1 MKKKFLK
8 ILTLSTL
15 VLTAGGVIAYNDFV
29 NGNNEIVQRA
39 EAATIETH
47 FTSENGF
54 TELVDG
60 DVKEIDGY
68 AKLIATNTCSLDNAS
83 NNKLGYKC
91 HGGRLIIVFKL
102 PANSSLEIYHN
113 ANSTGG
119 RYLSL
124 HSFNSTKELKDITS
138 TDYATNEIVSFDKVE
153 GYSFSY
159 GGHTTP
165 AGTIS
170 AKSGN
175 TTYNYDKKGGCK
187 VSYSGLSGYYM
198 MNGTGS
204 ESYIYGYKITTVDA
218 PTKTLTKLNIA
229 FENETTELHN
239 GGEAAIKV
247 NGTYDDGSK
256 EESITGATWTVEDSS
271 GKDASNLAKV
281 ENNIVK
287 VIANPD
293 INIVITLKAT
303 YEGIASNA
311 LQVTIKHFN
320 PTENITLSL
329 DFGIVT
335 PSDTSIKNIEV
346 PKDLEIGEDALP
358 TLTSTTGETFLGWYS
373 NNTLITSKST
383 FSSATT
389 LTAKWNVMKADDNAT
404 ITTPAVKLG
413 IENCTFITESQAG
426 FKRISSIDDIKS
438 GARFTLLNQ
447 ALNYIINTDEGTYYN
462 GGSFNS
468 VVDNQYF
475 LENSSANCITLQ
487 LEDAGLENGQQ
498 TYYIKV
504 FNKVETS
511 NDYLAVVGDKRLQN
525 GSTKDKWTVDVSVD
539 GKLTMI
545 DITTSQG
552 SNQIL
557 FRTKDQRFNAYTI
570 SSGIELPVGFVYTNE
585 AHKSVV
591 SADFTNSAAMMQYA
605 VKVSKNYYDNLV
617 DNTEF
622 GKINVTLSQGEKSVP
637 VVVKLTKNAELTTK
651 LNTKYESG
659 LYYELSYTISG
670 INNYDV
676 DIAINYEINEYKSET
691 RHYTVKELVNYYL
704 TNNLLDGELKVIVNE
719 YKTNIG
725 A

>member
-15 VLTAGGVIAYNDFV
+15 VLMVGGIADFDFINNRND
-29 NGNNEIVQRA
+29 VQMVQA
-39 EAATIETH
+39 TEAATSPTYTFNNATDFSNDWNIDTINNTEKQSVEISNAKSSIFDGTNHLYFTTAKYNKVNGEIKISSKKSFNNVSGIKFDYMVTDGSNPLVTLKIGNQIILNSIKPRDGMIDNADTILRLDTNEMATSMSNGKGYTITLNSNLFAQRPSGKIEI
-47 FTSENGF
+47 S
-54 TELVDG
+54 V
-60 DVKEIDGY
+60 
-68 AKLIATNTCSLDNAS
+68 TCSNTSLKYIAIDN
-83 NNKLGYKC
+83 
-91 HGGRLIIVFKL
+91 
-102 PANSSLEIYHN
+102 
-113 ANSTGG
+113 
-119 RYLSL
+119 
-124 HSFNSTKELKDITS
+124 
-138 TDYATNEIVSFDKVE
+138 
-153 GYSFSY
+153 
-159 GGHTTP
+159 
-165 AGTIS
+165 
-170 AKSGN
+170 
-175 TTYNYDKKGGCK
+175 
-187 VSYSGLSGYYM
+187 M
-198 MNGTGS
+198 
-204 ESYIYGYKITTVDA
+204 YIEQE
-218 PTKTLTKLNIA
+218 KTLTDLNIA

-271 GKDASNLAKV
+271 GNDASNLAKV
-281 ENNIVK
+281 ENNIVN

-293 INIVITLKAT
+293 IDTVITLKAT
-303 YEGIASNA
+303 YEGITSNA

-389 LTAKWNVMKADDNAT
+389 LTAKWNVMKTDDNAA

-413 IENCTFITESQAG
+413 IENCTFTTESQAG
-426 FKRISSIDDIKS
+426 FKRISSIDEIKS

-447 ALNYIINTDEGTYYN
+447 ALNYIINTDAGTYYN

-475 LENSSANCITLQ
+475 LENSPTKHITLQ

-504 FNKVETS
+504 FNKTETS
-511 NDYLAVVGDKRLQN
+511 NDYLAVVGDKQLQN
-525 GSTKDKWTVDVSVD
+525 VTTKDNKWTVDVSKD
-539 GKLTMI
+539 GQLTMI
-545 DITTSQG
+545 DVTTKQASK
-552 SNQIL
+552 NIL
-557 FRTKDQRFNAYTI
+557 FRTTDHRFNAYEI
-570 SSGIELPVGFVYTNE
+570 SENTQLPVGFVYTTE
-585 AHKSVV
+585 AHKNVV

-605 VKVSKNYYDNLV
+605 VYVSKNYYDNLV